1 MRATENQPLVSDELL
16 TELANPTYRQQCGDF
31 DVETCA
37 LLAAA
42 LPEICTELLLWRQMA
57 ASKPAALA
65 MALRSD
71 SIESRLSD
79 ARRVVSTTG
88 AIDPG
93 ALGVACQ
100 SLMRHSIDVDERVA
114 ASAVLAEMQEAA

>member
-79 ARRVVSTTG
+79 ARRVVITTG

-100 SLMRHSIDVDERVA
+100 SLMRHSIDADERAA
-114 ASAVLAEMQEAA
+114 ASAVLAEMREAA

>member
-31 DVETCA
+31 DVETRA

-42 LPEICTELLLWRQMA
+42 LPEISNELLLWRQMA

-100 SLMRHSIDVDERVA
+100 SLMRHSIDVDERA
-114 ASAVLAEMQEAA
+114 AAAAVLAEMQEAA